1 MPLNGGNKQKKA
13 CNRQKSNYIPPSKI
27 RESTKSQIKMANYE
41 ITYIARQEISEN
53 DVEKITDS
61 FTKLLSDNGG
71 KVIKTEYWGLR
82 NFAYEIKKA
91 KNGHYAF
98 LGVDAPA
105 PAVKE
110 LERNMRLHE
119 NVVRFLTIKV
129 DKISREPSAII
140 RTDVDDDFDLKI
152 ETN

>member
-1 MPLNGGNKQKKA
+1 MP
-13 CNRQKSNYIPPSKI
+13 
-27 RESTKSQIKMANYE
+27 NYE

-61 FTKLLSDNGG
+61 FTKLLTDLGG

-82 NFAYEIKKA
+82 PFTYEIKKA
-91 KNGHYAF
+91 KSGHYAF
-98 LGVDAPA
+98 LGVDSPA

-110 LERNMRLHE
+110 LERNMKLHE
-119 NVVRFLTIKV
+119 DVLRHLTVRV
-129 DKISREPSAII
+129 EKISREPSAII
-140 RTDVDDDFDLKI
+140 SDEEDDFELKI